1 MRRFRF
7 PLAVLG
13 TSLALVVAIAVIG
26 IVTAPRALA
35 LAGVGPFGGPF
46 GGSPFG
52 DHGLPPEFQGMQSLT
67 PAERFTHFGG
77 AQVNL
82 IDKDGK
88 PFVVTITPG
97 KVTAASAT
105 SLTLAANDGTSKTYT
120 IDSNSVIRGKPDMST
135 PGNRP
140 EAVSLKQGDLVVV
153 MAKAGESTAR
163 FVVDGGTEGFGPRP
177 GGPFGAW
184 HQ

>member
-1 MRRFRF
+1 MRGLRFA
-7 PLAVLG
+7 LAVLG
-13 TSLALVVAIAVIG
+13 TSLALVVAVAVIG

-46 GGSPFG
+46 GGAFG
-52 DHGLPPEFQGMQSLT
+52 DHGLPPEFQGMQNLS
-67 PAERFTHFGG
+67 PSERFAHFGG

-82 IDKDGK
+82 TDKDGK
-88 PFVVTITPG
+88 PFIVTITPG

-105 SLTLAANDGTSKTYT
+105 SLTLAANDGTTKTYT
-120 IDSNSVIRGKPDMST
+120 LDSNSIIRGKPDMST

-140 EAVSLKQGDLVVV
+140 AAVTPKQGDLVVV
-153 MAKAGESTAR
+153 MSKAGESNAR